1 MAAVTDHFLASRR
14 DLLKGGGALIVS
26 FAIGGA
32 GAGAAH
38 AAGAPV
44 LGKSLDKSE
53 VDAFLAFHPNGTA
66 TVYSGKVDLGTG
78 LRIAMRQLVAEEL
91 GIDVGAIVL
100 VEGDTA
106 LTPDQGPT
114 AGSTGIAQGG
124 MEIRRAAATA
134 RRALLRLAAERLH
147 AAIDDLDLG
156 NGEVHDRSGTAID
169 IAALL
174 GGRSFRLKVDPN
186 VPLRP
191 SAQHRV
197 IGKKLPRPDI
207 PAKVSGRHLF
217 VHDLSVPGMWHG
229 RVVRPPAIGAR
240 LAAVDEGS
248 IAGLRGVRIVRIRDF
263 IGVVAENE
271 WNAVR
276 AARRLKLEWSEAAT
290 LPEQAHLF
298 ETVRRAPVDHEE
310 SIVSTGD
317 AVGALFKAERV
328 LAATYCWPI
337 QSHASLGPSCAVA
350 DVRAD
355 GATIW
360 TASQSTHRFRHAF
373 ARFLGLPAEE
383 VRLIYLDGAGCYGM
397 NGHEDAAADAALL
410 SQALGRP
417 VRVQWMREDE
427 HGWDPKGPPQLLDLA
442 GALDAAGRI
451 AAWRAEQWL
460 PAATKGLPNIPLL
473 APAAA
478 GRLQTP
484 GLFAGLIEQN
494 ADPAY
499 AVPDVEVRVHWL
511 KDTSLRPSNIRAP
524 GKIANTFAV
533 EGFVDELAAAAGADP
548 LAFRLAQLKDP
559 RGIEVLTRAAK
570 LLGWAP
576 RPSPNR
582 VADHGD
588 IGEGRGIAYVHYK
601 HRENYVAIGIEVA
614 VNRRSGEIRVKRV
627 VCAHDCG
634 LVINPDALANQLEGN
649 IVQTLSRAL
658 HEEVTFDRSR
668 VTSVDWQSYRILR
681 FPELPRVELDIVDR
695 PDMPPFGA
703 GEAASAPVPAAL
715 ANAVFDAVG
724 ARIRT
729 VPMTPERVREALAV
743 RRA

>member
-14 DLLKGGGALIVS
+14 DLLTGGGALIVS
-26 FAIGGA
+26 FALGPPR
-32 GAGAAH
+32 AA
-38 AAGAPV
+38 AAQAAA
-44 LGKSLDKSE
+44 LGKSLDRAE
-53 VDAFLAFHPNGTA
+53 VDAFLALHPNGTA

-91 GIDVGAIVL
+91 GIEVGAIML

-124 MEIRRAAATA
+124 MQIRRAAATA
-134 RRALLRLAAERLH
+134 RRALLRLAAKRLN
-147 AAIDDLDLG
+147 AAIDDLDLVS
-156 NGEVHDRSGTAID
+156 GEVRSRHGATID
-169 IAALL
+169 IEDLL
-174 GGRSFRLKVDPN
+174 GGRSLRLKVDPD

-191 SAQHRV
+191 PAQHRV
-197 IGKKLPRPDI
+197 IGRKLPRPDI
-207 PAKVSGRHLF
+207 PAKVSGRHVF
-217 VHDLSVPGMWHG
+217 VHDLAVPGMWHG
-229 RVVRPPAIGAR
+229 RVIRPPAIGAR
-240 LAAVDEGS
+240 LVAVDERS
-248 IAGLRGVRIVRIRDF
+248 IADLRGVRIVRIRDF
-263 IGVVAENE
+263 IGVVAERE
-271 WNAVR
+271 WTALR
-276 AARRLKLEWSEAAT
+276 AARQLKLEWSAAAALPDEA
-290 LPEQAHLF
+290 QLF
-298 ETVRRAPVDHEE
+298 EWVRQAPVDHEE

-317 AVGALFKAERV
+317 AVGALSKAERV
-328 LAATYCWPI
+328 LTATYRWPI

-355 GATIW
+355 GATVW

-373 ARFLGLPAEE
+373 ARFLGMPAEL
-383 VRLIYLDGAGCYGM
+383 VRLVYLDGAGCYGM

-427 HGWDPKGPPQLLDLA
+427 HGWDPKGPPQLIDVA
-442 GALDAAGRI
+442 GALDGRGRI

-473 APAAA
+473 APEAA
-478 GRLQTP
+478 GRLQAP
-484 GLFAGLIEQN
+484 GRFAGLIQQN
-494 ADPAY
+494 ADPGY

-511 KDTSLRPSNIRAP
+511 KDTPLRPSNIRAP

-533 EGFVDELAAAAGADP
+533 EGFVDELAAAAGIDAV
-548 LAFRLAQLKDP
+548 AFRLAQLDDP
-559 RGIEVLTRAAK
+559 RGVEVVTRAAK
-570 LLGWAP
+570 MLGWSP

-582 VADHGD
+582 AFDGAD

-601 HRENYVAIGIEVA
+601 QRENYVAVGMEVA
-614 VNRRSGEIRVKRV
+614 VDRRSGEIRVQRV

-634 LVINPDALANQLEGN
+634 LVVNPDALANQLEGN

-658 HEEVTFDRSR
+658 HEQVTFDRWR
-668 VTSVDWQSYRILR
+668 VTSTDWRSYPILT
-681 FPELPRVELDIVDR
+681 FAELPAIELDIVDR
-695 PDMPPFGA
+695 PELPPFGA

-724 ARIRT
+724 ARLRS
-729 VPMTPERVREALAV
+729 VPMTPARVRAALQAGKP
-743 RRA
+743 R